1 MLKTT
6 LRKDQAGD
14 PDGSLLLFNDPRYI
28 GLNLDEGQSV
38 FRYDHFLKDHLWFG
52 SLVGTRTC
60 DVIDCGWKAPY
71 GGPDIARAGAS
82 TKEILDFLGAAA
94 QYAKESKAKALRIR
108 TRPSYHSS
116 NEASVQFALL
126 NLGFSVE
133 TCELCQGVDVTRF
146 TSIEHYIA
154 RLKASQRNQI
164 RRGLSQF
171 EPQKCSS
178 EAEWVRAYEV
188 LAHNRSFRGERLK
201 FTIHYLLKLQSL
213 FPNRLSMFA
222 LLLSGQPVAAALVY
236 HVTSYVDHIVAWGDD
251 RSAREIAPVGCI
263 AVNVLDKAMEN
274 GVHVLDIGVSSV
286 NGVPDDGLISFKRHT
301 LATSGLRLNLV
312 KDF

>member
-6 LRKDQAGD
+6 LREDQAGD
-14 PDGSLLLFNDPRYI
+14 PYGSSLLFNDPRYI
-28 GLNLDEGQSV
+28 DLNLGEGQSV
-38 FRYDHFLKDHLWFG
+38 FRYDHYLKDHLWFG

-82 TKEILDFLGAAA
+82 TKAILDFLDAAA
-94 QYAKESKAKALRIR
+94 GYAKQSNAKALRIR

-116 NEASVQFALL
+116 NEASIQFALL
-126 NLGFSVE
+126 NLGFRVE
-133 TCELCQGVDVTRF
+133 TCELSQGVDVKRF

-164 RRGLSQF
+164 RRGLLEF
-171 EPQKCSS
+171 DIQKCLS
-178 EAEWVRAYEV
+178 EAEWIKAYEL
-188 LAHNRSFRGERLK
+188 LALNRTFRGEALK
-201 FTIHYLLKLQSL
+201 FTIQYLLKLQSL
-213 FPNRLSMFA
+213 FPDRLSMFVSRLA
-222 LLLSGQPVAAALVY
+222 GQPIAAALVY
-236 HVTSYVDHIVAWGDD
+236 RVTSCVDHIVAWGDD

-263 AVNVLDKAMEN
+263 AVKVLDKAMKD
-274 GVHVLDIGVSSV
+274 GVHVVDIGISSV

-301 LATSGLRLNLV
+301 LASSGLRLNLI